1 MSRNNRSGSQKFLLG
16 ESYGGLRAA
25 KTARALL
32 RDQGVAV
39 SGIVMLSPLLE
50 GWLTFGDDNSA
61 LRAALQLPSLA
72 AAELERKK
80 TFTMEALAAAE
91 KFAMTDYLTTLAGK
105 PPQGDAGRA
114 FYKRVAEM
122 TGLTPENMA
131 QSRGF
136 VNDFVKSLRVG
147 KIVSRYD
154 ADFAID
160 DPFPERRSSRGGDPI
175 LDGVLA
181 RLWRRLRR
189 LRPQRTRLPDRD
201 DLYAAANE
209 VSGGWDCAWRP
220 LPGQRGA
227 PSARCSPQSVVPA
240 DDQHGTSDMVTPYG
254 TTRYVLD
261 HIPPIG
267 TPNRAQLKL
276 YRGGHM
282 FYIDPQWRKAFS
294 TDAAA
299 FYRGE

>member
-1 MSRNNRSGSQKFLLG
+1 
-16 ESYGGLRAA
+16 
-25 KTARALL
+25 
-32 RDQGVAV
+32 
-39 SGIVMLSPLLE
+39 MLSPLLE

-80 TFTMEALAAAE
+80 TFTMEALAEAE

-114 FYKRVAEM
+114 FYRRVAEM
-122 TGLTPENMA
+122 TGLTPENITH
-131 QSRGF
+131 SRGF

-154 ADFAID
+154 ADFAVD

-175 LDGVLA
+175 LDGVTRAYGGAFADYA
-181 RLWRRLRR
+181 RNELGFKTEMTYML
-189 LRPQRTRLPDRD
+189 LN
-201 DLYAAANE
+201 NE
-209 VSGGWDCAWRP
+209 VNGGWDWHGGRFQVSAEDDIRT
-220 LPGQRGA
+220 LLA
-227 PSARCSPQSVVPA
+227 FSPSFRLMIA
-240 DDQHGTSDMVTPYG
+240 HGTADMVTPYG
-254 TTRYVLD
+254 MTRYVLD
-261 HIPPIG
+261 HLPPIG
-267 TPNRAQLKL
+267 DAGHVRLNL

-282 FYIDPQWRKAFS
+282 FYIDPQSRKKFNA
-294 TDAAA
+294 DAAA